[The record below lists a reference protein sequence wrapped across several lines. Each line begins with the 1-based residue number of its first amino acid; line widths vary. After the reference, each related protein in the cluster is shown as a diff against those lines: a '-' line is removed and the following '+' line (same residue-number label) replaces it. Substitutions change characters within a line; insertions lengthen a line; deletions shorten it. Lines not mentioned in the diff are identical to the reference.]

1 MKRILWSVALLIL
14 LIGSFSACSKAENF
28 YKNGKRSL
36 NEGDY
41 IKAAECFASAAEV
54 NPDKA
59 DYYIDYGMALIKLED
74 YENAIS
80 AFDRAYMD
88 KDMSIIR
95 KNDKKALR
103 GKGIAYYFM
112 GQYESAIQEFEKA
125 LAIKELSELDMDLM
139 LYLSAAYQSL
149 GNYEKAAEK
158 LSELIKKNEKNALL
172 YVRRAECYKL
182 AGDRQKS
189 LEDYDSAI
197 ALEPENYEYYIAK
210 YFLLEEMG
218 DTNGAEALME
228 QAGQL
233 QKELKIAK
241 FDEALINYYQGSYDR
256 ALEQFNESL
265 TEGEKE
271 AAYYIGEIYRSRKD
285 YTNAIYYYEKYI
297 SEDGAYRSDACNQLA
312 VCLMKTGEYEEALKY
327 IEKGLQQSDP
337 YNNRILRKNE
347 IVALEYLGRYEDAE
361 IKLKEYMKDYPT
373 EYEAMREDVFIG
385 SRVAGS
391 KVGAP
396 DQ

>member
-14 LIGSFSACSKAENF
+14 LIGSFAACSKAENF

-36 NEGDY
+36 ANGDY
-41 IKAAECFASAAEV
+41 IKAAECFASAAKE

-59 DYYIDYGMALIKLED
+59 DYYIDYGMALIKLGD
-74 YENAIS
+74 YENAIF

-103 GKGIAYYFM
+103 GKGIAYYYM
-112 GQYESAIQEFEKA
+112 GQYENAIQEFEKA
-125 LAIKELSELDMDLM
+125 LAIKDLSELDMDLI
-139 LYLSAAYQSL
+139 LYLSAVYQSL
-149 GNYEKAAEK
+149 GNYAKAAEK
-158 LSELIKKNEKNALL
+158 LSGLIKKNEKNALL
-172 YVRRAECYKL
+172 YAMRAECYKL

-197 ALEPENYEYYIAK
+197 ALEPDNYDYYIAK

-218 DTNGAEALME
+218 DTDGAKALME

-233 QKELKIAK
+233 RQELELAK
-241 FDEALINYYQGSYDR
+241 FDEALINYHQGSYDT
-256 ALEQFNESL
+256 ALEQFEECL
-265 TEGEKE
+265 TEGETE

-297 SEDGAYRSDACNQLA
+297 TEGGAYSSDACNQLA
-312 VCLMKTGEYEEALKY
+312 VCLMKTGDYEEALKY
-327 IEKGLQQSDP
+327 LEKGLQQSNP

-347 IVALEYLGRYEDAE
+347 IVVLEYMGRYEDAE

-373 EYEAMREDVFIG
+373 EYEAMREDVFIS

-391 KVGAP
+391 KTGVP
-396 DQ
+396 EQ